1 MKIYFVGAHSCGKTT
16 LARFTSEKYQLPF
29 LNEVAR
35 TILAEKELHLDS
47 LRVDLDVVD
56 EYQKSVFVRQI
67 SEEKKFDKFVSDRS
81 LDCLAYAA
89 QHSRILSELI
99 HSEELKTYVEALRKD
114 DVRIFFVRPSQAT
127 VRNDGVR
134 ERVNW
139 EGIVAIDAIVKCLLE
154 QFNLN
159 YIIINTDSMQERV
172 KIIESVLSSS
182 QQIKK

>member
-1 MKIYFVGAHSCGKTT
+1 MKVYFVGSHSCGKTT
-16 LARFTSEKYQLPF
+16 LARYTANKFGLPF

-47 LRVDLDVVD
+47 LRIDLDVVD

-67 SEEKKFDKFVSDRS
+67 SEEKRFDKFVSDRS

-89 QHSRILSELI
+89 QHSRILSDLI
-99 HSEELKTYVEALRKD
+99 HGEELKNYVEALRKD

-134 ERVNW
+134 EQVNW
-139 EGIVAIDAIVKCLLE
+139 EGIVAIDAMVKMLLE
-154 QFNLN
+154 MFKLRYVQ
-159 YIIINTDSMQERV
+159 ISTDSMQERV
-172 KIIESVLSSS
+172 KIIESILSAS
-182 QQIKK
+182 KD